1 MNTSITQQASAFIGT
16 KILKTGPLIEVVLAM
31 KEEVAKDKFAQIM
44 CFIDETGAMVDFDL
58 SGTNEQVIAKLL
70 ANNPQSS
77 IEVKETETKQT
88 PKSGRPKL
96 GVIAREVTLLPRHWE
111 WLASQRGGASATL
124 RRLVEMAAKETI
136 SIETRKSAQNA
147 TYRFLQNIAGDFE
160 NYEEVL
166 RAIFADDF
174 DKMRKLMQNWPQDI
188 QNYAQKLFAISA
200 EPTKD

>member
-31 KEEVAKDKFAQIM
+31 KEEVAKDKFAQIL
-44 CFIDETGAMVDFDL
+44 CFLDETGAMVDFDL

-70 ANNPQSS
+70 ANNTQ
-77 IEVKETETKQT
+77 ETKEEQKAETTHT

-96 GVIAREVTLLPRHWE
+96 GVTAKEVTLLPRHWE
-111 WLASQRGGASATL
+111 WLVAQRGGASATL
-124 RRLVEMAAKETI
+124 RRLVELAAKESI
-136 SIETRKSAQNA
+136 SVETRKSAQNA

-174 DKMRKLMQNWPQDI
+174 EKMRKLMQNWPQDI
-188 QNYAQKLFAISA
+188 QNYAQKLFALST

>member
-31 KEEVAKDKFAQIM
+31 KEEVAKDKFAHIL
-44 CFIDETGAMVDFDL
+44 CFLDETGAMVDFDL

-70 ANNPQSS
+70 ANNTQ
-77 IEVKETETKQT
+77 ETKEEQKAET
-88 PKSGRPKL
+88 TNAPKSGRPKL
-96 GVIAREVTLLPRHWE
+96 GVTAKEVTLLPRHWE
-111 WLASQRGGASATL
+111 WLAAQRGGASATL
-124 RRLVEMAAKETI
+124 RRLVELAAKDSI

-174 DKMRKLMQNWPQDI
+174 EKMRKLMQNWPQDI
-188 QNYAQKLFAISA
+188 QNYAQKLFALST

>member
-1 MNTSITQQASAFIGT
+1 MNTSITQQASAFIGH
-16 KILKTGPLIEVVLAM
+16 KLLKSGPLIEVVLAM
-31 KEEVAKDKFAQIM
+31 KEEVAKDKFAQIL

-70 ANNPQSS
+70 KNNPPHTNDAQ
-77 IEVKETETKQT
+77 ETQIKDA

-111 WLASQRGGASATL
+111 WLSTQRGGASATL
-124 RRLVEMAAKETI
+124 RRLVELAAKE
-136 SIETRKSAQNA
+136 SVSNEARKNAQNS

-166 RAIFADDF
+166 RAIFADNF
-174 DKMRKLMQNWPQDI
+174 EKVRKLMQNWPQDI
-188 QNYAQKLFAISA
+188 QNYAQKLFAIST
-200 EPTKD
+200 EPTIE

>member
-1 MNTSITQQASAFIGT
+1 MNTSITQQASAFIAH
-16 KILKTGPLIEVVLAM
+16 KLLKTGPLIEVVLTM

-70 ANNPQSS
+70 KNNPPQTNDAQ
-77 IEVKETETKQT
+77 ETQIKDA

-111 WLASQRGGASATL
+111 WLSTQRGGASATL
-124 RRLVEMAAKETI
+124 RRLVELAAKE
-136 SIETRKSAQNA
+136 SVSNEARKNAQNS

-174 DKMRKLMQNWPQDI
+174 EKVRKLMQNWPQDI
-188 QNYAQKLFAISA
+188 QNYAQKLFAIST
-200 EPTKD
+200 EPTIE

>member
-31 KEEVAKDKFAQIM
+31 KEEAAKDKFAQIL
-44 CFIDETGAMVDFDL
+44 CFLDETGAMVDFDL

-70 ANNPQSS
+70 ANSPTKA
-77 IEVKETETKQT
+77 IEEKEDESVHT

-96 GVIAREVTLLPRHWE
+96 GVTAKEVTLLPRHWE
-111 WLASQRGGASATL
+111 WLAAQRGGASATL
-124 RRLVEMAAKETI
+124 RRLVELAAKESI
-136 SIETRKSAQNA
+136 SVEARKSAQNA

-174 DKMRKLMQNWPQDI
+174 EKMRKLMQNWPQDI
-188 QNYAQKLFAISA
+188 KNYAQKLFALST

>member
-31 KEEVAKDKFAQIM
+31 KEEVTKDKFAQIM

-70 ANNPQSS
+70 ANNPQNA
-77 IEVKETETKQT
+77 IEEKETENKSA

-111 WLASQRGGASATL
+111 WLGAQRGGASATL
-124 RRLVEMAAKETI
+124 RRLVEMAAKESI
-136 SIETRKSAQNA
+136 SVETRKNAQNA

-166 RAIFADDF
+166 RAIFADEF
-174 DKMRKLMQNWPQDI
+174 EKMRKLMQNWPQDI
-188 QNYAQKLFAISA
+188 QNYAQKLFAISI